1 MTAEGREVAP
11 RAAGLGLGHYHASM
25 AKTSRKSVLFVCMG
39 NICRSP
45 TGEGV
50 FRALV
55 GERGLSGQIEIDS
68 AGTIGYHTGNPADA
82 RMRQAAERRGV
93 SLDSRARQV
102 TREDLSSFDLIVA
115 MDRANYDDLIAL
127 GPDPDEQSR
136 VRMLGEFLPS
146 YPEKTTGPDGA
157 ADVPDPYYGGP
168 DGFEEVLDMVEC
180 ACPALLEALLPETP
194 EG

>member
-1 MTAEGREVAP
+1 
-11 RAAGLGLGHYHASM
+11 
-25 AKTSRKSVLFVCMG
+25 MG

-55 GERGLSGQIEIDS
+55 DERGLSDQIEIDS

-93 SLDSRARQV
+93 SLDSLARQV
-102 TREDLSSFDLIVA
+102 TREDLSTFDLVVA

-127 GPDPDEQSR
+127 GASREERSR
-136 VRMLGEFLPS
+136 VRMLGEFLPACAGN
-146 YPEKTTGPDGA
+146 TTGPNGA
-157 ADVPDPYYGGP
+157 ADVPDPYYGGA
-168 DGFEEVLDMVEC
+168 DGFEEVLDMVES
-180 ACPALLEALLPETP
+180 ACPAILDALLSETP